1 MILYKSSNLFSFKRS
16 MILLGTMLLT
26 CVALTGTTQAEE
38 VVNSSGKTDEML
50 VLATVPADWAGF
62 YGGISYGKASGE
74 ITYFKDNEHNN
85 GPYKLQDSYMPGFF
99 AGYNFQNGNFVYG
112 GELSTMFNN
121 IGDSEDADYSDVTD
135 LKARAGY
142 TFGNALLYGTM
153 GVSFSKF
160 SEAYS
165 GLSDHDGEEMRGLGY
180 GIGVDYLIAGSYL
193 IGLEF
198 YNRDLNGAIPYA
210 SGDWSVEDSGFETLT
225 VRLGMQF

>member
-1 MILYKSSNLFSFKRS
+1 MF
-16 MILLGTMLLT
+16 GDVGD
-26 CVALTGTTQAEE
+26 VA
-38 VVNSSGKTDEML
+38 
-50 VLATVPADWAGF
+50 
-62 YGGISYGKASGE
+62 GGGAPVAQY
-74 ITYFKDNEHNN
+74 
-85 GPYKLQDSYMPGFF
+85 
-99 AGYNFQNGNFVYG
+99 
-112 GELSTMFNN
+112 
-121 IGDSEDADYSDVTD
+121 EDIID
-135 LKARAGY
+135 LKARVGY
-142 TFGNALLYGTM
+142 ACGNALLYGTM

-210 SGDWSVEDSGFETLT
+210 SGDWSMEDSGFETLT